1 MTAEAKITLAP
12 DAVICTEA
20 ILTGTVTIGAG
31 TVVHP
36 AAEIRATNGPIVMAE
51 NNNVEELAVIENLNP
66 DGETMFIGRD
76 NVFEVS
82 SMVQAAR
89 IGNNNVFGVRCFV
102 GPQTTVTN
110 GCSVGVKCRATM
122 KEVLPEN
129 VVIYGETQTRRTASE
144 PPLIQSGQLEYL
156 RKVLPSFHY
165 LAKRTS

>member
-1 MTAEAKITLAP
+1 MAEVLSC
-12 DAVICTEA
+12 V
-20 ILTGTVTIGAG
+20 LTPKW

-51 NNNVEELAVIENLNP
+51 NNNVEELAVIENLVYRNP